1 MDTVTIS
8 KSHYDYLVT
17 QSNRMRFLQHYK
29 PTMHEDGE
37 LGMYEMVVGKDGL
50 IDTVRYGTMTD
61 CIDNSI
67 KDIQKLQK
75 VFWVGEKTEIYA
87 GASIECILLEFFNG
101 DEREEILKENLY
113 GEVDLNQEIC
123 GKNEETGINT
133 IVTINQLFNET
144 VIFPDLIATS
154 YN

>member
-1 MDTVTIS
+1 MNEVTIS

-17 QSNRMRFLQHYK
+17 QANRMKFLQHYK
-29 PTMHEDGE
+29 PTIHEDGE
-37 LGMYEMVVGKDGL
+37 PGTYEMVVGENGL

-67 KDIQKLQK
+67 KDLRDLQK
-75 VFWVGEKTEIYA
+75 VFWVGEETEIYA
-87 GASIECILLEFFNG
+87 GGSIELILLEFFNG

-113 GEVDLNQEIC
+113 GEVDLTQEVC
-123 GKNEETGINT
+123 VKDEETGIKT
-133 IVTINQLFNET
+133 IMTINQLFNET
-144 VIFPDLIATS
+144 VVFPNLLSTS